1 MQFRGKYENS
11 WFRAGQTL
19 GQPVSGW
26 RYFRPV
32 IEDDKCNACG
42 WCYLYC
48 PSGCISEEGD
58 HFLINLDYCKGCGIC
73 AHECPKGA
81 ITMVTEETE

>member
-11 WFRAGQTL
+11 WFKAGPVL

-32 IEDDKCNACG
+32 IAVENCNSCG
-42 WCYLYC
+42 WCFLYC
-48 PSGCISEEGD
+48 PTGCISEED
-58 HFLINLDYCKGCGIC
+58 EYFVINLDYCKGCGIC

-81 ITMVTEETE
+81 ITMVNEEAE

>member
-73 AHECPKGA
+73 AHECPKKA
-81 ITMVTEETE
+81 ITMVEEAE